1 MNAESGVSARA
12 QTSEPGDRA
21 DVLIVGA
28 GAMGCS
34 LAFHLARAGV
44 RRVIVVDKGAIC
56 SGMTFRS
63 GALVRLHYTN
73 EPEARIALRAYEYF
87 HRWDEIVGGDC
98 GFVNT
103 GFLFVVG
110 PEQVGHLERNVAML
124 QALGVNTEIVG
135 PEVIKEAQPYTN
147 VEGIGAAAYEPES
160 GYADPQKSTQ
170 AFAAAAK
177 RLGAVFKEGCA
188 VRSILTRGGRAV
200 GVATADG
207 PIEADAVVVMAGPW
221 TDRLLATVDVP
232 FSLTP
237 TLAEVVFLRR
247 PAELAQGHM
256 VYIDRPG
263 GLYFRPHANRLTF
276 VGAGAHG
283 GERAGERADGAP
295 TGDPDH
301 LIEGNTPGQPE
312 FARDQVARRVPV
324 LGRAE
329 YAMGH
334 QGVYD
339 TSPDGKA
346 VLDRIEEI
354 PGLYVAAGFSGTGF
368 KKSPAIGLLMS
379 ELILQGAAQSVDI
392 RPFRRSRFA
401 EGDPI
406 VGPYEYGFIEGAQ
419 LRI

>member
-1 MNAESGVSARA
+1 MSSESSANQSRA
-12 QTSEPGDRA
+12 RSSEPADRA
-21 DVLIVGA
+21 DVVIVGA

-44 RRVIVVDKGAIC
+44 PRVIVVDKGAIC

-73 EPEARIALRAYEYF
+73 EPEARIALKAYDYF
-87 HRWDEIVGGDC
+87 HHWSEIVGGDC

-110 PEQVGHLERNVAML
+110 PEQVDYLEKNVAML

-135 PEVIKEAQPYTN
+135 PDVIKEAQPFTN

-160 GYADPQKSTQ
+160 GYADPQKTTQ

-177 RLGAVFKEGCA
+177 RLGVIFKEGCP
-188 VRSILTRGGRAV
+188 VRSILTRGGRAI
-200 GVATADG
+200 GVETAEG
-207 PIEADAVVVMAGPW
+207 AIEADAVVVMAGPW
-221 TDRLLATVDVP
+221 TDRLLATVEVP
-232 FSLTP
+232 FAITP

-247 PAELAQGHM
+247 PSELAQGHM
-256 VYIDRPG
+256 VYIDRAA

-276 VGAGAHG
+276 VGAGSH
-283 GERAGERADGAP
+283 AGEGAVAVP
-295 TGDPDH
+295 TGDPDN
-301 LIEGNTPGQPE
+301 LVDGNSPGQPE
-312 FARDQVARRVPV
+312 FARTQVGRRVPI
-324 LGRAE
+324 LGQAE

-379 ELILQGAAQSVDI
+379 ELILEGAARSVDI

-401 EGDPI
+401 EGAPI
-406 VGPYEYGFIEGAQ
+406 VGAYEYGFIEGAQ
-419 LRI
+419 LSI

>member
-1 MNAESGVSARA
+1 MTSKNTEVQRRTRTSGPS
-12 QTSEPGDRA
+12 DRA
-21 DVLIVGA
+21 DVVIVGA

-44 RRVIVVDKGAIC
+44 PRVIVVDKGAIC

-87 HRWDEIVGGDC
+87 HHWGEIVGGDC

-110 PEQVGHLERNVAML
+110 PEHLDYLRSNVAML
-124 QALGVNTEIVG
+124 QAIGVNTEIVG
-135 PEVIKEAQPYTN
+135 PEVVKEAQPFTN

-160 GYADPQKSTQ
+160 GYADPQKTTQ

-177 RLGAVFKEGCA
+177 RLGVVFKEGCP
-188 VRSILTRGGRAV
+188 VSSILTRGGRAL
-200 GVATADG
+200 GVKTAEG

-232 FSLTP
+232 FAITP

-247 PAELAQGHM
+247 PSELAQGHM
-256 VYIDRPG
+256 VYIDRAA

-276 VGAGAHG
+276 VGAGTV
-283 GERAGERADGAP
+283 AGAGLVGPR
-295 TGDPDH
+295 TGDPDN
-301 LIEGNTPGQPE
+301 LVDGNSPGQAD
-312 FARDQVARRVPV
+312 FARERIGRRVPI
-324 LGRAE
+324 LGQAE

-379 ELILQGAAQSVDI
+379 ELILEGAAHSVDI

-401 EGDPI
+401 EGEPI
-406 VGPYEYGFIEGAQ
+406 VGACEYGFIEGAE
-419 LRI
+419 LSM